1 MSNIVNLS
9 EAKYIV
15 INENEYLIDVF
26 KREGFELDAIP
37 TNCIFHK
44 TLPGLGATYSEIKA
58 KRNSVI
64 IEPNVPVIKGKTDK
78 NDKLLGV
85 YEGVTDNK
93 IKNYLLNKEVKS
105 YVDT

>member
-1 MSNIVNLS
+1 MSNILNSKDV
-9 EAKYIV
+9 KHIV
-15 INENEYLIDVF
+15 INQNEYLIDVF

-37 TNCIFHK
+37 TNCIFNK
-44 TLPGLGATYSEIKA
+44 VLPGLGATYSEIKS

-78 NDKLLGV
+78 NNKLLGI

-93 IKNYLLNKEVKS
+93 IKK
-105 YVDT
+105 